1 MNKTKYQIK
10 KLGEDFVEKYDN
22 LKDAAASVDTKM
34 DNWKVQM
41 LIADAII
48 NKKRA
53 FKCKWQK
60 V

>member
-1 MNKTKYQIK
+1 MNKCKIK

-34 DNWKVQM
+34 ESWKVQM